1 MSDTNLDNS
10 TPCDDI
16 SLDILGYILVRSD
29 HPYSRKPG
37 DICTYYKDSL
47 PLKVIDIFTTKRN
60 FVVRILYLF
69 NCLFL
74 TKSSQDEFETIY
86 EYQKFKN
93 LKNSFLNG
101 FNTESSK

>member
-1 MSDTNLDNS
+1 MPETNLDNS
-10 TPCDDI
+10 SPCDDI
-16 SLDILGYILVRSD
+16 SLDILDYILVRSD

-60 FVVRILYLF
+60 FEVRILYLF
-69 NCLFL
+69 DCLFL

-86 EYQKFKN
+86 ECQKFKN
-93 LKNSFLNG
+93 LKNSFLNS
-101 FNTESSK
+101 FNWGSSY